1 MIALARKMVT
11 RVYAVLKRRAQARQS
26 TAEDP
31 TAPYELRN
39 TEGRP
44 IEKKQARQMI
54 LEKYTRASA
63 DPQRHRR
70 DRARRGKNEGAAPAK
85 VEWPS
90 TDATGGS
97 TAPSPQ
103 IPRSGNQHNRILT
116 EYSVG
121 WSSMED
127 VLAQMFKGTPVEIPL
142 KNCESHSIRIDSK
155 KRKRS

>member
-11 RVYAVLKRRAQARQS
+11 RVYAVLKRRAQARPS

-44 IEKKQARQMI
+44 IDKKQARQMI

-70 DRARRGKNEGAAPAK
+70 DRARRGKNKGVAPAK

-90 TDATGGS
+90 KDATNTTLGKSTQPNPHGILGRLVLHGGRPG
-97 TAPSPQ
+97 TDVQ
-103 IPRSGNQHNRILT
+103 RYTGGN
-116 EYSVG
+116 
-121 WSSMED
+121 
-127 VLAQMFKGTPVEIPL
+127 PVENL
-142 KNCESHSIRIDSK
+142 
-155 KRKRS
+155 